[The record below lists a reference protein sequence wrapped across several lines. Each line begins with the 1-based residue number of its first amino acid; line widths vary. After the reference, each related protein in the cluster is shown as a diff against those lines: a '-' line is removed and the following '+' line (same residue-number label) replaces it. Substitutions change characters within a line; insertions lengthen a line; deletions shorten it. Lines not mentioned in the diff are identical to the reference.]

1 MAETFAGKWKLDKSE
16 NFEDYMSAL
25 GVGYLM
31 KKMGAQATPTQVIE
45 VTGNEVFIKTITTF
59 RTSELKF
66 TIGQEF
72 EEKTIDGRLVK
83 TTVNLEDGKLT
94 QVQLGEPQSSITREI
109 QDGKYVMTLK
119 VTGKDGKEVEC
130 KRIYAPTE

>member
-1 MAETFAGKWKLDKSE
+1 MEAFAGKWKLEKSE
-16 NFEDYMSAL
+16 NFEDYMGAI

-31 KKMGAQATPTQVIE
+31 KKMGASATPTQVIDVSGND
-45 VTGNEVFIKTITTF
+45 VTIKTITTF

-72 EEKTIDGRLVK
+72 EEKTIDGRTVK
-83 TTVNLEDGKLT
+83 TTINFEDGKLS
-94 QVQLGEPQSSITREI
+94 QVQLGEPESTIIREI
-109 QDGKYVMTLK
+109 ADGKYVMTLK
-119 VTGKDGKEVEC
+119 VKDVVC